1 MPQPKE
7 KETNSLKI
15 IPQLK
20 DNENK
25 LSKAYEVLV
34 DFDHKK
40 FLEGAKFAFET
51 IINAFNNSDKK
62 TLKNLLTKDVF
73 LTFENAIE
81 EKKNN
86 PNYQFYSIVVDEVTD
101 VLVMDGLINI
111 TLKITSEQF
120 KDNDEAIEE
129 IWNKQ
134 YALKPFL
141 APENFKS
148 YDELKAKLDKVLSG
162 VRNTGTAEDVAI
174 PPSTTYSKPD
184 VVAETVDTPTPE
196 VVNDDDGDETLSY
209 FSKLA
214 EEDE

>member
-1 MPQPKE
+1 MVYGDLQFFDIIIFAGVAAFLIYRLKNVLGKRSGFEKKIGKPQPKE
-7 KETNSLKI
+7 KETNSLKN

-20 DNENK
+20 ENENK
-25 LSKAYEVLV
+25 LSKAYEVLG

-101 VLVMDGLINI
+101 VSVIDSLINI

-120 KDNDEAIEE
+120 KDNDESTISKKQDTWTFQKKINSISP
-129 IWNKQ
+129 IW
-134 YALKPFL
+134 L
-141 APENFKS
+141 
-148 YDELKAKLDKVLSG
+148 LS
-162 VRNTGTAEDVAI
+162 
-174 PPSTTYSKPD
+174 ST
-184 VVAETVDTPTPE
+184 
-196 VVNDDDGDETLSY
+196 
-209 FSKLA
+209 
-214 EEDE
+214 

>member
-1 MPQPKE
+1 MVYENFFDIIVFAGIAAFLIYRLRNVLGKRSGFEKKIGKPQPKE
-7 KETNSLKI
+7 KEINSLKN

-25 LSKAYEVLV
+25 LSKAYEVLS

-73 LTFENAIE
+73 LTFENAIN

-101 VLVMDGLINI
+101 VSVIDSLINI

-120 KDNDEAIEE
+120 KDNDESTILKKQDTWTFQKKINSNSP
-129 IWNKQ
+129 IW
-134 YALKPFL
+134 L
-141 APENFKS
+141 
-148 YDELKAKLDKVLSG
+148 LS
-162 VRNTGTAEDVAI
+162 
-174 PPSTTYSKPD
+174 ST
-184 VVAETVDTPTPE
+184 
-196 VVNDDDGDETLSY
+196 
-209 FSKLA
+209 
-214 EEDE
+214 

>member
-1 MPQPKE
+1 MVYGDLQFFDIIVFAGIAAFLIYRLRNVLGKRSGFEKKIGKPQPKE
-7 KETNSLKI
+7 KEINSLKN

-73 LTFENAIE
+73 LTFENAIN

-101 VLVMDGLINI
+101 VSVVDSLINV

-120 KDNDEAIEE
+120 KDNDEATISKKQDNWTFQKNINSNSP
-129 IWNKQ
+129 IW
-134 YALKPFL
+134 L
-141 APENFKS
+141 
-148 YDELKAKLDKVLSG
+148 LS
-162 VRNTGTAEDVAI
+162 
-174 PPSTTYSKPD
+174 ST
-184 VVAETVDTPTPE
+184 
-196 VVNDDDGDETLSY
+196 
-209 FSKLA
+209 
-214 EEDE
+214 

>member
-1 MPQPKE
+1 MVYGDLQFFDIIVFAGIAAFLIYRLRNVLGKRSGFEKKIGKPQPKE
-7 KETNSLKI
+7 KKINSLKN

-20 DNENK
+20 ENENK

-101 VLVMDGLINI
+101 VLVMDSLINI

-120 KDNDEAIEE
+120 KDNDESTISKKQDTWTFQKKITSNSP
-129 IWNKQ
+129 IW
-134 YALKPFL
+134 L
-141 APENFKS
+141 
-148 YDELKAKLDKVLSG
+148 LS
-162 VRNTGTAEDVAI
+162 
-174 PPSTTYSKPD
+174 ST
-184 VVAETVDTPTPE
+184 
-196 VVNDDDGDETLSY
+196 
-209 FSKLA
+209 
-214 EEDE
+214 

>member
-1 MPQPKE
+1 MVYGDLQFFDIIVFAGIAAFLIYRLRNVLGKRSGFEKKIGKPQPKE
-7 KETNSLKI
+7 KEINSLKN

-73 LTFENAIE
+73 LTFENAID

-101 VLVMDGLINI
+101 VSVIDSLINI

-120 KDNDEAIEE
+120 KDNDETTISKKQDTWTFQKKINSNSP
-129 IWNKQ
+129 IW
-134 YALKPFL
+134 L
-141 APENFKS
+141 
-148 YDELKAKLDKVLSG
+148 LS
-162 VRNTGTAEDVAI
+162 
-174 PPSTTYSKPD
+174 ST
-184 VVAETVDTPTPE
+184 
-196 VVNDDDGDETLSY
+196 
-209 FSKLA
+209 
-214 EEDE
+214 

>member
-1 MPQPKE
+1 MVYGDLQFFDIIVFAGIAAFLIYRLRNVLGKRSGFEKKISKPQPKE
-7 KETNSLKI
+7 KETNSLKT

-62 TLKNLLTKDVF
+62 TLKNLLTKEVF

-101 VLVMDGLINI
+101 VSVVDSLINI

-120 KDNDEAIEE
+120 KDNDESTISKKQDTWTFQKKINSNSP
-129 IWNKQ
+129 IW
-134 YALKPFL
+134 L
-141 APENFKS
+141 
-148 YDELKAKLDKVLSG
+148 LS
-162 VRNTGTAEDVAI
+162 
-174 PPSTTYSKPD
+174 ST
-184 VVAETVDTPTPE
+184 
-196 VVNDDDGDETLSY
+196 
-209 FSKLA
+209 
-214 EEDE
+214 

>member
-1 MPQPKE
+1 MVYGDLQFFDIIVFAGVAAFLIYRLRNVLGKRSGFEKKNRQATTKE

-51 IINAFNNSDKK
+51 IINAFNNNDKK

-73 LTFENAIE
+73 LAFENAIE

-120 KDNDEAIEE
+120 KDNDESTISKKQDTWTFQKKINSNSP
-129 IWNKQ
+129 IW
-134 YALKPFL
+134 L
-141 APENFKS
+141 
-148 YDELKAKLDKVLSG
+148 LS
-162 VRNTGTAEDVAI
+162 
-174 PPSTTYSKPD
+174 ST
-184 VVAETVDTPTPE
+184 
-196 VVNDDDGDETLSY
+196 
-209 FSKLA
+209 
-214 EEDE
+214 

>member
-1 MPQPKE
+1 MVYGDLQFFDIIVFVGIAAFLIYRLRNVLGKRTGFEKKIGKPQLKE
-7 KETNSLKI
+7 KKI
-15 IPQLK
+15 NPEKNIPQLK
-20 DNENK
+20 ENENK
-25 LSKAYEVLV
+25 LFKAYEVLT

-101 VLVMDGLINI
+101 VSVVDSLINI

-120 KDNDEAIEE
+120 KDNDESTISKKQDTWTFQKKINSNSP
-129 IWNKQ
+129 IW
-134 YALKPFL
+134 L
-141 APENFKS
+141 
-148 YDELKAKLDKVLSG
+148 LS
-162 VRNTGTAEDVAI
+162 
-174 PPSTTYSKPD
+174 ST
-184 VVAETVDTPTPE
+184 
-196 VVNDDDGDETLSY
+196 
-209 FSKLA
+209 
-214 EEDE
+214 

>member
-1 MPQPKE
+1 MVYGDLQFFDIIVFAGIAAFLIYRLRNVLGKRSGFEKKIGKPQPKE
-7 KETNSLKI
+7 KEINSLKN

-51 IINAFNNSDKK
+51 IINAFNNNDKK

-73 LTFENAIE
+73 ITFENAIE

-86 PNYQFYSIVVDEVTD
+86 PNYQFYSIIVDEVTD
-101 VLVMDGLINI
+101 VSVIDSLINI

-120 KDNDEAIEE
+120 KDNDESTISK
-129 IWNKQ
+129 KQ
-134 YALKPFL
+134 DTWTFQKKINSNSPVWL
-141 APENFKS
+141 
-148 YDELKAKLDKVLSG
+148 LS
-162 VRNTGTAEDVAI
+162 
-174 PPSTTYSKPD
+174 ST
-184 VVAETVDTPTPE
+184 
-196 VVNDDDGDETLSY
+196 
-209 FSKLA
+209 
-214 EEDE
+214 

>member
-1 MPQPKE
+1 MVYGDLQFFDIIIFAGVAAFLIYRLRNVLGKRSGFEKKISKPQPRE
-7 KETNSLKI
+7 KETNSLKT

-25 LSKAYEVLV
+25 LSKAYEDLV

-73 LTFENAIE
+73 LIFENAIE

-101 VLVMDGLINI
+101 VSVMDSLINI

-120 KDNDEAIEE
+120 KDNDESTISKKQDTWTFQKKINSNSP
-129 IWNKQ
+129 IW
-134 YALKPFL
+134 L
-141 APENFKS
+141 
-148 YDELKAKLDKVLSG
+148 LS
-162 VRNTGTAEDVAI
+162 
-174 PPSTTYSKPD
+174 ST
-184 VVAETVDTPTPE
+184 
-196 VVNDDDGDETLSY
+196 
-209 FSKLA
+209 
-214 EEDE
+214 